1 MDREIENKLV
11 DLARNLIDQERA
23 RVVIEPYQRGAG
35 FWFGAGKIR
44 KDREGRLVL
53 TGRYRNY
60 GDSRL
65 GTKVGERGL
74 ELAIFVSQDDGKT
87 FEKIRSWSKKDLEH
101 DGKEVLSI
109 EGSCL
114 YFGEKVQLFL
124 SLERERP
131 YPKGFENYQKE
142 GTGVWE
148 IDVMEGES
156 IETISHHTL
165 RNVLSSTDPGNL
177 HLKDPL
183 LFDLN
188 GRTYMIFCQHPF
200 CWTCSYSGL
209 AVREGDKF
217 RILSQDILPRGYTW
231 DVAVTRITERL
242 PIPPIG
248 IFRDLPPISL
258 YFYDGAEC
266 MKEHSQ
272 SEKGVRRPRGYSCE
286 EIGGLAYGIDSEFP
300 LLHRLSLN
308 FPLFC
313 SPEGTGS
320 SRYVSAFL
328 DEDKIYAIWQRSFP
342 DLSQPLVLNAME
354 LEEVERILR

>member
-1 MDREIENKLV
+1 MDKEIEKKLV
-11 DLARNLIDQERA
+11 DLARNLIDQERG
-23 RVVIEPYQRGAG
+23 RVIIEPYGRGAG

-44 KDREGRLVL
+44 KDKEGRLVL
-53 TGRYRNY
+53 TGRYRSY

-65 GTKVGERGL
+65 GTKAGERGL
-74 ELAIFVSQDDGKT
+74 ELAVFLSEDDGKT
-87 FEKIRSWSKKDLEH
+87 FEKIRAWSKKDLGR
-101 DGKEVLSI
+101 DGEEVLSI

-114 YFGEKVQLFL
+114 YFGEKVELFF
-124 SLERERP
+124 SLEKKKP
-131 YPKGFENYQKE
+131 YPEEVKGYQKE
-142 GTGVWE
+142 GTGIWE
-148 IDVMEGES
+148 IEVMEGES
-156 IETISHHTL
+156 IEDISNQ
-165 RNVLSSTDPGNL
+165 RIRDVLSSTNPGNL

-188 GRTYMIFCQHPF
+188 GRNFMIFCQHPF

-209 AVREGDKF
+209 AVREGEKF

-242 PIPPIG
+242 PIPALG
-248 IFRDLPPISL
+248 ILQDLPPISL

-266 MKEHSQ
+266 MKEHPQ
-272 SEKGVRRPRGYSCE
+272 SERGVRRPRGYSCE
-286 EIGGLAYGIDSEFP
+286 EIGGLAYGMDSEFP
-300 LLHRLSLN
+300 ILHRLSLN

-328 DEDKIYAIWQRSFP
+328 DEEKIYAIWQRSFP
-342 DLSQPLVLNAME
+342 DLSQPLVLNVMD
-354 LEEVERILR
+354 LEEVERMLR